1 MAFFRFNRDKRGY
14 EYFSLVEPVTNRRGK
29 TRPRVLYWY
38 RTPPNIRVGRAP
50 FDDAVRRALEKQNPT
65 VAFDWPKII
74 AAPIPSA
81 DVDRWRERRRT
92 ERAEKAA
99 RQHTPVAAD
108 LDDAGAETGDESIS
122 QEASPSAPPEGVQ
135 APSLTGD
142 QLRKRKRRRRMRGQ
156 HPDLQ
161 GRQGSLGDGEVDQP
175 AVRAPDSA
183 PASTPAPTDTSED

>member
-50 FDDAVRRALEKQNPT
+50 FDDAVRRALEKQNPK

-99 RQHTPVAAD
+99 RQQTPLAAD
-108 LDDAGAETGDESIS
+108 LDDSGAETGDESIS